1 MEPKELEHRLQEALQ
16 LAEVHVKAEGTHY
29 TVVAIGDA
37 FEGLTKVKRQ
47 QAVYAPLTDK
57 ITDGTL
63 HALTIKAFTPAEW
76 QREKIFNM
84 PS

>member
-1 MEPKELEHRLQEALQ
+1 MELNEIEQRLQDAMA
-16 LAEVHVKAEGTHY
+16 LAEVHVSAEGTHY
-29 TVVAIGDA
+29 KIVVVGEG
-37 FEGLTKVKRQ
+37 FEGQSKVKRQ
-47 QAVYAPLTDK
+47 QAVYAPLMDK